1 MLQYLHIKDFAVVE
15 TMEVNL
21 QSGLN
26 IITGG
31 SGAGKSI
38 IIKAIGLALGNKGSA
53 DLVRTDKKQLE
64 VCTHFDIK
72 ENIAIKNILSERD
85 ISVEDE
91 LHIKR
96 VICANGRSRT
106 YINDQPVS
114 VSLIKLISDKLI
126 NINSQFQT
134 QSLQKNSAQLDLLD
148 AFGGHKNTLKKMQE
162 AFKKYKSLC
171 DRKKLIEESNCN
183 NIQLLEYQVKEL
195 EEFSPELNEYER
207 INQEHTKLSSSHEIE
222 EKLNKVQ
229 HNISDESTGLQSK
242 VHQCLTDI
250 EKIKDVLSSEV
261 ANAEEIL
268 NQCNILLCEAN
279 DEINNI
285 LSGVDNDPEKLHEID
300 ARISMFH
307 TLSRKHGIEPPFL
320 AQHYIDIKSQ
330 LEKYNNDKSELE
342 NLEKEIKDSYE
353 SCLEIAKSLHSLRLK
368 SKSNLEKNILKYLSS
383 LDLGHVKIGINLSE
397 NDSFSDTGFSS
408 IDFMISTNPGQE
420 LQPLSKIASGGEL
433 ARVSLAIT
441 AATAN
446 KINIP
451 VTVFDEIDTGV
462 SGKAAALVGECI
474 HKLSYNSQII
484 CITHHPNVAAQP
496 GTHWHIEK
504 KSSKNST
511 SSKIQQLSDKER
523 PLTVAQLISHEKVNN
538 EALAHAE
545 HLLSGSSNP
554 LRQS

>member
-207 INQEHTKLSSSHEIE
+207 INKEHTKLSSSHEIE

-285 LSGVDNDPEKLHEID
+285 LFSVDNDPEKLHEID
-300 ARISMFH
+300 TRISMFH

-320 AQHYIDIKSQ
+320 AQHYIDIKNQ

-342 NLEKEIKDSYE
+342 NLEKEIKESYE
-353 SCLEIAKSLHSLRLK
+353 SCLEIAKSLHNLRLK
-368 SKSNLEKNILKYLSS
+368 SKSTLEKNILKYLSS

-397 NDSFSDTGFSS
+397 NNSISDTGFSS

-545 HLLSGSSNP
+545 HLLSGSST
-554 LRQS
+554 S